1 MARKNERK
9 EVAKVAKQATMFYK
23 VPKGPPT
30 SVKPEVKWTQMV
42 KTVEEEKLHLYDP
55 TLLQEV
61 LKFYSEGLEISRMIN
76 ENRKAREQ
84 DCKDNGTTTASLALR
99 QKQQELS
106 DIYRNKVTVRGQA
119 LRQRIKDAQA
129 LTVAAAA
136 VPMAPKGVEC
146 SMSSPVVGANNE
158 MDSQLVQSGYTS
170 DTMSWLRCGADGGMD
185 WHLSALR
192 ERWED
197 FCESDE
203 LFAVIAHFEAEMPAC
218 LEEARNVLHA
228 RDQCALYAKE
238 VKRAQITV
246 PLPGDEFLKEDPW
259 GVE

>member
-9 EVAKVAKQATMFYK
+9 RVAKQATMFYK

-99 QKQQELS
+99 QEQQELS
-106 DIYRNKVTVRGQA
+106 MVKRTKVTEPAKVF
-119 LRQRIKDAQA
+119 RQRIKVAQA
-129 LTVAAAA
+129 RAVAAAA

-146 SMSSPVVGANNE
+146 SMSSPVVGANDDVDSDDE
-158 MDSQLVQSGYTS
+158 MDS
-170 DTMSWLRCGADGGMD
+170 MSWLAVRASSEMD
-185 WHLSALR
+185 SHWRALNERGEHFWTNDRLSRSAVL
-192 ERWED
+192 
-197 FCESDE
+197 DE
-203 LFAVIAHFEAEMPAC
+203 FDAVAVWKAC
-218 LEEARNVLHA
+218 LEEADDVPHA
-228 RDQCALYAKE
+228 QDQCALYAKE